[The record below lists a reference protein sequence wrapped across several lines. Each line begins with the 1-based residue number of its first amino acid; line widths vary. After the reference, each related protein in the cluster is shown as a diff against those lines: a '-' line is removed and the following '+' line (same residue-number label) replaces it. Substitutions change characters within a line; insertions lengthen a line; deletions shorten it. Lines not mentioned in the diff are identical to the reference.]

1 MSITTINSVT
11 DKIVSKCVLG
21 NTRVNPAGGK
31 SIPINHIATSKPI
44 LVQLPVLK
52 CWGVNV
58 TEYDGKKKYSLG
70 IAFPM
75 ASTPESDA
83 VISNLSE
90 FDDYI
95 RGLAIEKCKDWFG
108 LPRLT
113 RDTVDVM
120 FSPSLKYAKTESG
133 EINSSK
139 PPGFNLKIPFYQGKV
154 DTDVFMYDK
163 THIFPN
169 GETAIEDVIMKG
181 THVTTLIQCAGIW
194 FVDKRFGVSWTLLQT
209 GIQPMSRPPRGQFL
223 MMSDMAA
230 ALPTVTSAPS
240 AAAPAP
246 RSLMTEMAA
255 EAEKVE
261 DSTTV
266 ADSDE
271 EVDQAATG
279 APKKGAKKVTKKNA

>member
-1 MSITTINSVT
+1 MSITTVNSVT
-11 DKIVSKCVLG
+11 DKIVAKSVLG
-21 NTRVNPAGGK
+21 TTKVNPAGGK
-31 SIPINHIATSKPI
+31 SIPINHVTTGKPI
-44 LVQLPVLK
+44 LVQLPVLR
-52 CWGVNV
+52 CWGVSK
-58 TEYDGKKKYSLG
+58 TDYDGKQKYSLG

-75 ASTPESDA
+75 VGTPESDA
-83 VISNLSE
+83 VIANLGE
-90 FDDYI
+90 FDDFI

-133 EINSSK
+133 EINKNK
-139 PPGFNLKIPFYQGKV
+139 PPGFNLKIPFYNGKV
-154 DTDVFMYDK
+154 DTDVFMSDK
-163 THIFPN
+163 TLIFPN
-169 GETAIEDVIMKG
+169 GETCIEDVIMKG

-230 ALPTVTSAPS
+230 SLPAASPAASQAPR
-240 AAAPAP
+240 AAA
-246 RSLMTEMAA
+246 A
-255 EAEKVE
+255 EEVEKVE
-261 DSTTV
+261 ESTAV

-271 EVDQAATG
+271 EVDPAAG
-279 APKKGAKKVTKKNA
+279 APKKNAKKVTKKSA

>member
-1 MSITTINSVT
+1 MSITTINGVT
-11 DKIVSKCVLG
+11 DKIVAKCVLG
-21 NTRVNPAGGK
+21 NTRLNPAGGK
-31 SIPINHIATSKPI
+31 SIPINHVATSKPV
-44 LVQLPVLK
+44 LVQLPVLG
-52 CWGVNV
+52 CWGVNIA
-58 TEYDGKKKYSLG
+58 EFDAKKKYTLG
-70 IAFPM
+70 MKFPM
-75 ASTPESDA
+75 VNTAESDA
-83 VISNLSE
+83 VIANFSE
-90 FDDYI
+90 FDDFI
-95 RGLAIEKCKDWFG
+95 RNLAIEKCKDWFG

-133 EINSSK
+133 EINTTK
-139 PPGFNLKIPFYQGKV
+139 PPSFNLKIPFYNGKV

-181 THVTTLIQCAGIW
+181 SYVTTLIQCAGIW

-223 MMSDMAA
+223 MMSE
-230 ALPTVTSAPS
+230 T
-240 AAAPAP
+240 AAPAP
-246 RSLMTEMAA
+246 PAPRVMEAAA
-255 EAEKVE
+255 EPEKTE